1 MNNLDEN
8 REYDANLNE
17 LLRRSAQQ
25 KVEESE
31 EYEDSYDEDYSSSSI
46 ENEDDDSE
54 PSQNSSDISEEESE
68 HDFIGE
74 EQSKSTA
81 QSIGLSKEETQE
93 MVEAWETFLQ
103 HYTHER
109 LFFCAFCILLILG
122 LSSWNTVY
130 EEEIH
135 NLNTTEKKLDDL
147 RNRSLIT
154 TAELV
159 SLERINN
166 IEQNIQSYRLKLEHS
181 SHPPYKLIDKYTH

>member
-1 MNNLDEN
+1 MNNFDEN

-17 LLRRSAQQ
+17 LLRRSSQQ
-25 KVEESE
+25 KAEESE

-46 ENEDDDSE
+46 ENEDGDSE
-54 PSQNSSDISEEESE
+54 FSLNSFDTSEEESE
-68 HDFIGE
+68 NDFIEE

-81 QSIGLSKEETQE
+81 QSIGLSKKEAQE

-122 LSSWNTVY
+122 LSSWNTFY

-166 IEQNIQSYRLKLEHS
+166 IEQNIQSYGLNLEHS
-181 SHPPYKLIDKYTH
+181 SHPPYKLIDKNTH

>member
-1 MNNLDEN
+1 MNNFDEN

-17 LLRRSAQQ
+17 LLRRSSQQ
-25 KVEESE
+25 KAEESE

-46 ENEDDDSE
+46 ENEDGDSE
-54 PSQNSSDISEEESE
+54 FSLNSFDTSEEESE
-68 HDFIGE
+68 NDFIEE

-81 QSIGLSKEETQE
+81 QSIGLSKKEAQE

-122 LSSWNTVY
+122 LSSWNTFY

-135 NLNTTEKKLDDL
+135 NVNTTEKKLDDL

-166 IEQNIQSYRLKLEHS
+166 IEQNIQSYGLNLEHS
-181 SHPPYKLIDKYTH
+181 SHPPYKLIDKNTH

>member
-1 MNNLDEN
+1 MNNFEGN
-8 REYDANLNE
+8 REYDANLKE
-17 LLRRSAQQ
+17 LLRRSTQQ
-25 KVEESE
+25 EVEERE

-46 ENEDDDSE
+46 ENEDDNTE
-54 PSQNSSDISEEESE
+54 YSQNDSDISEEESE
-68 HDFIGE
+68 HDFIEE

-81 QSIGLSKEETQE
+81 QSIGLSKKETQE

-109 LFFCAFCILLILG
+109 LFFCTFCILLIIG
-122 LSSWNTVY
+122 LSSWGTFY

-135 NLNTTEKKLDDL
+135 NVNTTEKKLEDL

-166 IEQNIQSYRLKLEHS
+166 IEQNIQSYGLNLEHS
-181 SHPPYKLIDKYTH
+181 SHPPYKLIDKNTH

>member
-1 MNNLDEN
+1 MNNFDEN

-25 KVEESE
+25 KAEESE
-31 EYEDSYDEDYSSSSI
+31 EYEDSYDEVYSSSSI
-46 ENEDDDSE
+46 GNEDDNTE
-54 PSQNSSDISEEESE
+54 YSQNDSDISEEESE
-68 HDFIGE
+68 HDFIEE

-122 LSSWNTVY
+122 LSSWNTFY

-166 IEQNIQSYRLKLEHS
+166 IEQNIQSYGLNLEHS
-181 SHPPYKLIDKYTH
+181 SHPPYKLIDKNTH

>member
-1 MNNLDEN
+1 MNNFDEN

-17 LLRRSAQQ
+17 LLRRSSQQ
-25 KVEESE
+25 KAEESE
-31 EYEDSYDEDYSSSSI
+31 EYEDSYDEDYSSSSL
-46 ENEDDDSE
+46 ENEDGDSE
-54 PSQNSSDISEEESE
+54 FSLNRFDTSEEESE
-68 HDFIGE
+68 NDFIEE

-122 LSSWNTVY
+122 LSSWNTFY

-166 IEQNIQSYRLKLEHS
+166 IEQNIQSYGLNLEHS
-181 SHPPYKLIDKYTH
+181 SHPPYKLIDKNTH

>member
-1 MNNLDEN
+1 MNNFDEN

-25 KVEESE
+25 KAEESE

-54 PSQNSSDISEEESE
+54 LSQSSSDISEEESE
-68 HDFIGE
+68 NDFIEE

-81 QSIGLSKEETQE
+81 QSIGLSKKEAQE

-122 LSSWNTVY
+122 LSSWNTFY

-135 NLNTTEKKLDDL
+135 NVNTTEKKLDDL
-147 RNRSLIT
+147 
-154 TAELV
+154 
-159 SLERINN
+159 
-166 IEQNIQSYRLKLEHS
+166 
-181 SHPPYKLIDKYTH
+181 

>member
-1 MNNLDEN
+1 MNNFDEN

-25 KVEESE
+25 KAEESE

-54 PSQNSSDISEEESE
+54 LSQNSSDISEEESE
-68 HDFIGE
+68 NDFIEE

-81 QSIGLSKEETQE
+81 QSIGLSKKEAQE

-103 HYTHER
+103 HCTHER
-109 LFFCAFCILLILG
+109 LFFCAYCILLILG
-122 LSSWNTVY
+122 LSSWNTFY

-135 NLNTTEKKLDDL
+135 NVNTTEKKLDDL

-166 IEQNIQSYRLKLEHS
+166 IEQNIQSYGLNLEHS
-181 SHPPYKLIDKYTH
+181 SHPPYKLIDKNTH

>member
-122 LSSWNTVY
+122 LSSWNTFY

-166 IEQNIQSYRLKLEHS
+166 IEQNIQSYGLNLEHS
-181 SHPPYKLIDKYTH
+181 SHPPYKLIDKNTH

>member
-1 MNNLDEN
+1 MNNFDEN

-31 EYEDSYDEDYSSSSI
+31 QYEDSYDEDYSSSSI

-122 LSSWNTVY
+122 LSSWNTFY

-135 NLNTTEKKLDDL
+135 NVNTTEKKLDDL

-166 IEQNIQSYRLKLEHS
+166 IEQNIQSYGLNLEHS
-181 SHPPYKLIDKYTH
+181 SHPPYKLIDKNTH

>member
-1 MNNLDEN
+1 MNNFDEN

-25 KVEESE
+25 KAEESE

-46 ENEDDDSE
+46 ENEDDNTE
-54 PSQNSSDISEEESE
+54 YSQNDSDISEEESE
-68 HDFIGE
+68 HDFIEE

-122 LSSWNTVY
+122 LRSWNTFY

-166 IEQNIQSYRLKLEHS
+166 IEQNIQSYGLNLEHS
-181 SHPPYKLIDKYTH
+181 SHPPYKLIDKNTH

>member
-1 MNNLDEN
+1 MNNFDEN

-25 KVEESE
+25 KAEESE

-54 PSQNSSDISEEESE
+54 LSQNSSDISEEESE
-68 HDFIGE
+68 HDFIEE

-122 LSSWNTVY
+122 LSSWNTFY

-166 IEQNIQSYRLKLEHS
+166 IEQNIQSYGLNLEHS
-181 SHPPYKLIDKYTH
+181 SHPPYKLIDKNTH

>member
-1 MNNLDEN
+1 MNNFDEN

-25 KVEESE
+25 KAEESE
-31 EYEDSYDEDYSSSSI
+31 EYEDRYDEDYSSSSI

-54 PSQNSSDISEEESE
+54 LSQNSSDISEEESE
-68 HDFIGE
+68 HDFIEE

-81 QSIGLSKEETQE
+81 QSIGLSKKEAQE

-122 LSSWNTVY
+122 LSSWNTFY

-166 IEQNIQSYRLKLEHS
+166 IEQNIQSYGLNLEHS
-181 SHPPYKLIDKYTH
+181 SHPPYKLIDKNTH

>member
-1 MNNLDEN
+1 MNNFDEN

-25 KVEESE
+25 KAEESE

-54 PSQNSSDISEEESE
+54 LSQNGSDISEEESE
-68 HDFIGE
+68 NDFIEE

-81 QSIGLSKEETQE
+81 QSIGLSKKEAQE

-122 LSSWNTVY
+122 LSSWNTFY

-135 NLNTTEKKLDDL
+135 NVNTTEKKLDDL

-166 IEQNIQSYRLKLEHS
+166 IEQNIQSYGLNLEHS
-181 SHPPYKLIDKYTH
+181 SHPPYKLIDKNTH

>member
-1 MNNLDEN
+1 MNNFDEN

-25 KVEESE
+25 KAEESE

-54 PSQNSSDISEEESE
+54 LSQNSSDISEEESE
-68 HDFIGE
+68 HDFIEE

-81 QSIGLSKEETQE
+81 QSIGLSKKEAQE

-122 LSSWNTVY
+122 LSSWNTFY

-135 NLNTTEKKLDDL
+135 NVNTTEKKLDDL

-166 IEQNIQSYRLKLEHS
+166 IEQNIQSYDLNLEHS
-181 SHPPYKLIDKYTH
+181 SHPPYKLIDKNTH

>member
-1 MNNLDEN
+1 MNNFDEN

-31 EYEDSYDEDYSSSSI
+31 QYEDSYDEDYSSSSI

-122 LSSWNTVY
+122 LSSWNTFY

-166 IEQNIQSYRLKLEHS
+166 IEQNIQSYGLNLEHS
-181 SHPPYKLIDKYTH
+181 SQPPYKLIDKNTH

>member
-1 MNNLDEN
+1 MNNFEGN
-8 REYDANLNE
+8 REYDANLKE

-25 KVEESE
+25 EVEESE

-46 ENEDDDSE
+46 ESEDDNTE
-54 PSQNSSDISEEESE
+54 YSQNDSDISEEESE
-68 HDFIGE
+68 HDFIEE

-109 LFFCAFCILLILG
+109 LFFCAFCILLIIG
-122 LSSWNTVY
+122 LSSWGTFY

-135 NLNTTEKKLDDL
+135 NVNTTEKKLEDL

-166 IEQNIQSYRLKLEHS
+166 IEQNIQSYGLNLEHS
-181 SHPPYKLIDKYTH
+181 SHPPYKLIDKNTH

>member
-1 MNNLDEN
+1 MNNFDEN

-25 KVEESE
+25 KAEESE

-54 PSQNSSDISEEESE
+54 LSQNSSDISEEESE
-68 HDFIGE
+68 NDFIEE

-81 QSIGLSKEETQE
+81 QSIGLSKKEAQE

-122 LSSWNTVY
+122 LSSWNTFY

-135 NLNTTEKKLDDL
+135 NVNTTEKKLDDL

-166 IEQNIQSYRLKLEHS
+166 IEQNIQSYGLNLEHT
-181 SHPPYKLIDKYTH
+181 SHPPYKLIDKNTH

>member
-1 MNNLDEN
+1 MNNFDEN

-25 KVEESE
+25 KAEESE

-46 ENEDDDSE
+46 GNEDDNTE
-54 PSQNSSDISEEESE
+54 YSQNDSDISEEESE
-68 HDFIGE
+68 HDFIEE

-109 LFFCAFCILLILG
+109 LFLHSID
-122 LSSWNTVY
+122 T
-130 EEEIH
+130 
-135 NLNTTEKKLDDL
+135 
-147 RNRSLIT
+147 
-154 TAELV
+154 
-159 SLERINN
+159 RI
-166 IEQNIQSYRLKLEHS
+166 K
-181 SHPPYKLIDKYTH
+181 

>member
-1 MNNLDEN
+1 MNNFDEN

-25 KVEESE
+25 KAEESE

-54 PSQNSSDISEEESE
+54 LSQNSSDISEEESE
-68 HDFIGE
+68 NDFIEE

-81 QSIGLSKEETQE
+81 QSIGLSKKEAQE

-122 LSSWNTVY
+122 LSSWNTFY

-166 IEQNIQSYRLKLEHS
+166 IEQNIQSYGLNLEHS
-181 SHPPYKLIDKYTH
+181 SHPPYKLIDKNTH

>member
-1 MNNLDEN
+1 
-8 REYDANLNE
+8 
-17 LLRRSAQQ
+17 
-25 KVEESE
+25 
-31 EYEDSYDEDYSSSSI
+31 
-46 ENEDDDSE
+46 
-54 PSQNSSDISEEESE
+54 
-68 HDFIGE
+68 
-74 EQSKSTA
+74 
-81 QSIGLSKEETQE
+81 

-109 LFFCAFCILLILG
+109 LFFCAVCILLILG
-122 LSSWNTVY
+122 LSSWNTFY

-166 IEQNIQSYRLKLEHS
+166 IEQNIQSYGLNLEHS
-181 SHPPYKLIDKYTH
+181 SHPPYKLIDKNTH

>member
-1 MNNLDEN
+1 MNNFDEN

-31 EYEDSYDEDYSSSSI
+31 QYEDSYDEDYSSSSI

-122 LSSWNTVY
+122 LSSWNTFY

-166 IEQNIQSYRLKLEHS
+166 IEQNIQSYGLNLEHS
-181 SHPPYKLIDKYTH
+181 SHPPYKLIDKNTH

>member
-1 MNNLDEN
+1 MNNFDEN

-25 KVEESE
+25 KAEESE

-46 ENEDDDSE
+46 ENEDDNTE
-54 PSQNSSDISEEESE
+54 YSQNDSDISEEESE
-68 HDFIGE
+68 QDFIEE
-74 EQSKSTA
+74 EQSKSAA
-81 QSIGLSKEETQE
+81 QSIGLSKKEAQE
-93 MVEAWETFLQ
+93 MVEAWETFLP

-122 LSSWNTVY
+122 LSSWNTFY

-166 IEQNIQSYRLKLEHS
+166 IEQNIQSYGLNLEHS
-181 SHPPYKLIDKYTH
+181 SHPPYKLIDKNTH

>member
-1 MNNLDEN
+1 MNNFDEN

-25 KVEESE
+25 KAEESE

-54 PSQNSSDISEEESE
+54 LSQNSSDISEEESE
-68 HDFIGE
+68 NDFIEE

-81 QSIGLSKEETQE
+81 QSIGLSKKEAQE

-122 LSSWNTVY
+122 LSSWNTFY

-135 NLNTTEKKLDDL
+135 NVNTTEKKLDDL

-166 IEQNIQSYRLKLEHS
+166 IEQNIQSYGLNLEHS
-181 SHPPYKLIDKYTH
+181 SHPPYKLIDKNTH

>member
-1 MNNLDEN
+1 MNNVEGN
-8 REYDANLNE
+8 REYDANLKE

-25 KVEESE
+25 EVEESE

-46 ENEDDDSE
+46 ESEDDNTE
-54 PSQNSSDISEEESE
+54 YSQNDSDISEEESE
-68 HDFIGE
+68 HDFIEE

-109 LFFCAFCILLILG
+109 LFFCAFCILLIIG
-122 LSSWNTVY
+122 LSSWGTFY

-135 NLNTTEKKLDDL
+135 
-147 RNRSLIT
+147 T

-166 IEQNIQSYRLKLEHS
+166 IEQNIQSYGLNLEHS
-181 SHPPYKLIDKYTH
+181 SQPPYKLIDKNTL

>member
-1 MNNLDEN
+1 MNNFDEN

-25 KVEESE
+25 KAEESE

-54 PSQNSSDISEEESE
+54 LSQSSSDISEEESE
-68 HDFIGE
+68 NDFIEE

-81 QSIGLSKEETQE
+81 QSIGLSKKEAQE

-122 LSSWNTVY
+122 LSSWNTFY

-135 NLNTTEKKLDDL
+135 NVNTTEKKLDDL

-166 IEQNIQSYRLKLEHS
+166 IEQNIQSYGLNLEHS
-181 SHPPYKLIDKYTH
+181 SHPPYKLIDKNTH

>member
-1 MNNLDEN
+1 MNNFDEN

-25 KVEESE
+25 KAEESE

-46 ENEDDDSE
+46 ENEDDNTE
-54 PSQNSSDISEEESE
+54 YSQNDSDISEEESE
-68 HDFIGE
+68 HDFIEE

-93 MVEAWETFLQ
+93 MVEAWETFLL

-122 LSSWNTVY
+122 LSSWNTFY

-166 IEQNIQSYRLKLEHS
+166 IEQNIQSYGLNLEHS
-181 SHPPYKLIDKYTH
+181 SHPPYKLIDKNTH

>member
-1 MNNLDEN
+1 MNNFDEN

-25 KVEESE
+25 KAEESE

-46 ENEDDDSE
+46 ENEDDNTE
-54 PSQNSSDISEEESE
+54 YSQNDSDISEEESE
-68 HDFIGE
+68 HDFIEE

-93 MVEAWETFLQ
+93 MVEAWETFRQ

-122 LSSWNTVY
+122 LSSWNTFY

-166 IEQNIQSYRLKLEHS
+166 IEQNIQSYGLNLEHS
-181 SHPPYKLIDKYTH
+181 SHPPYKLIDKNTH

>member
-122 LSSWNTVY
+122 LSSWNTFY

-166 IEQNIQSYRLKLEHS
+166 IEQNIQSYGLNLAHS
-181 SHPPYKLIDKYTH
+181 SHPPYKLIDKNTH